1 MPYPSKIS
9 VEQVAEAATSL
20 AREAGLSAV
29 GVRSV
34 AERLGVRPTA
44 LYRYCSDGDG
54 LMALV
59 AERAASELADKAKA
73 AVASAERRALGA
85 AGAFR
90 ALASAYADFAAAEPG
105 LYAAL
110 TTDTSRSSWAAQP
123 GVERKALWNLVLR
136 VVGGLTNNLDDT
148 GAAVAAW
155 SFLHGFASLRAAGL
169 FGGSGPRDGFERG
182 LAALIAGL
190 VPPQSRQHATAN

>member
-9 VEQVAEAATSL
+9 VEQVADAATAL
-20 AREAGLSAV
+20 AREGGLPAV

-44 LYRYCSDGDG
+44 LYRYCTDGDG
-54 LMALV
+54 LMALI
-59 AERAASELADKAKA
+59 AERAASQLAGQARA
-73 AVASAERRALGA
+73 AVAVAEHRALGA
-85 AGAFR
+85 DGTFK
-90 ALASAYADFAAAEPG
+90 ALARAYADFATAEPG

-110 TTDTSRSSWAAQP
+110 TTDTSGSTWSAQP
-123 GVERKALWNLVLR
+123 GVERKALWNLVLQ
-136 VVGGLTNNLDDT
+136 VVGRLTNNPDDT

-155 SFLHGFASLRAAGL
+155 SFLHGFASLRAAGM
-169 FGGSGPRDGFERG
+169 FGSSGPRDGFERG

-190 VPPQSRQHATAN
+190 GSAGES